1 MLCLD
6 QLPNAEPKE
15 TVKLFLRRH
24 WVDLLRIFA
33 FSGAMLLVPVVIG
46 TILRL
51 GDIQVLQHPV
61 WSVVIL
67 LALASYLLIVHALT
81 LTEIT
86 DYWLDVWIVTSER
99 VINTEQQGLFNRLV
113 SEVHLGQIQDIT
125 SETKGLL
132 ETFLTYGDVY
142 VQTAA
147 EKERFR
153 FKNVD
158 NPEDVKITISKL
170 VEQCKTTHDH
180 DPRLITPGLGTPPTN
195 PDPTAKVSI

>member
-6 QLPNAEPKE
+6 KLPNSEPKE

-24 WVDLLRIFA
+24 WIDLLRIFL

-46 TILRL
+46 VVLQL
-51 GDIQVLQHPV
+51 GDVQVLHHPL
-61 WSVVIL
+61 WSVVVM

-158 NPEDVKITISKL
+158 NPDDVKITISQL
-170 VEQCKTTHDH
+170 VKQCKTTHDH
-180 DPRLITPGLGTPPTN
+180 DPKLISPGLGTVPIN